1 MTAPRRALGRERIE
15 RAIDAVGRGVAWLN
29 LGMVAVT
36 CVVVALRYV
45 FDTGAIFL
53 QESVVY
59 LHGAALLAGLSYALK
74 HDAHVRVDVL
84 YSRLAPRSRVWVN
97 VLGHAL
103 FLAPLAVAI
112 VVLSWGYV
120 VDSWAVLEGSQEVG
134 GVPAVFLLKTLI
146 PLAAFLL
153 LLQAGALVARGIR
166 EFSSSEGESPPPAA
180 AENPLGQQT
189 RG

>member
-1 MTAPRRALGRERIE
+1 MIARSCGIPGF
-15 RAIDAVGRGVAWLN
+15 IDAIGRGAAWLN
-29 LGMVAVT
+29 LGMVGLT

-59 LHGAALLAGLSYALK
+59 LHGAALLAGLAYALK

-84 YSRLAPRSRVWVN
+84 YSRLAPRARGWVN
-97 VLGHAL
+97 ALGHAL
-103 FLAPLAVAI
+103 FLMPLAVAI
-112 VVLSWGYV
+112 IVLSWGYV
-120 VDSWAVLEGSQEVG
+120 ADSWAVLEGSQEVG

-146 PLAAFLL
+146 PLAALLL
-153 LLQAGALVARGIR
+153 LLQAGAQLVGAVRDIASGVGR
-166 EFSSSEGESPPPAA
+166 DAAPAAGGNGASEGPP
-180 AENPLGQQT
+180 

>member
-1 MTAPRRALGRERIE
+1 MIE
-15 RAIDAVGRGVAWLN
+15 RVIDAVGRGAAWLN
-29 LGMVAVT
+29 LGMVALT

-84 YSRLAPRSRVWVN
+84 YSRLTPRARSRVNMV
-97 VLGHAL
+97 GHAL

-112 VVLSWGYV
+112 IVLSWGYAA
-120 VDSWAVLEGSQEVG
+120 DSWAVLEGSQEEG
-134 GVPAVFLLKTLI
+134 GVPAVFLLKTLL
-146 PLAAFLL
+146 PLAALLL
-153 LLQAGALVARGIR
+153 LLQVVALLLREISASRRKDPAPRPATNANDPGQPRG
-166 EFSSSEGESPPPAA
+166 
-180 AENPLGQQT
+180 
-189 RG
+189 

>member
-1 MTAPRRALGRERIE
+1 
-15 RAIDAVGRGVAWLN
+15 
-29 LGMVAVT
+29 MVAVT

-59 LHGAALLAGLSYALK
+59 LHGAALLAGLSYALR

-84 YSRLAPRSRVWVN
+84 YSRLTPRARSWVN

-112 VVLSWGYV
+112 VALSWDYV
-120 VDSWAVLEGSQEVG
+120 ADSWAVLEGSQEVG

-146 PLAAFLL
+146 PLAALLL
-153 LLQAGALVARGIR
+153 LLQAGALVVRGIR
-166 EFSSSEGESPPPAA
+166 ELSSSAGRGPPPPPADHS
-180 AENPLGQQT
+180 LGEQA

>member
-1 MTAPRRALGRERIE
+1 MTRPCQRRARVESV
-15 RAIDAVGRGVAWLN
+15 IDAVGRGAAWLN

-36 CVVVALRYV
+36 CVVVVLRYA

-59 LHGAALLAGLSYALK
+59 LHGAALLTGLSYALR

-84 YSRLAPRSRVWVN
+84 YSRLAPRARSWVN

-103 FLAPLAVAI
+103 FLAPLAAAV

-120 VDSWAVLEGSQEVG
+120 ADSWAVLEGSQEVG
-134 GVPAVFLLKTLI
+134 GVPAVFLLKTLM

-166 EFSSSEGESPPPAA
+166 ELSSSVGKDAAPTPA
-180 AENPLGQQT
+180 ETPRSGQA

>member
-1 MTAPRRALGRERIE
+1 MTFTDEPRVVRFVDAIGRA
-15 RAIDAVGRGVAWLN
+15 AAWLN
-29 LGMVAVT
+29 LGMVALT

-84 YSRLAPRSRVWVN
+84 YSRFGPPARSRVN
-97 VLGHAL
+97 ALGHAL
-103 FLAPLAVAI
+103 LLAPLAVAI
-112 VVLSWGYV
+112 IVLSWGYV
-120 VDSWAVLEGSQEVG
+120 ADSWAVLEGSQEVD

-153 LLQAGALVARGIR
+153 LVQAGALLLR
-166 EFSSSEGESPPPAA
+166 EISSCAGREPTPRPVVDNSDQRQ
-180 AENPLGQQT
+180 PLG
-189 RG
+189 